1 MSKTSKKEPRLSM
14 FAGGGAHLARLAKA
28 ESAPSSRE
36 RTRPPRAKKIARP
49 ERPAP
54 VDERLDKVTRGR
66 VLEELD
72 AALKRKPVSEAKLAG
87 VIRSLGGSSASL
99 RQELFRAAELFVKR
113 GTLGRELWAAS
124 VRTLV
129 EADHE
134 GTSSLL
140 ARALSEDEG
149 GGPATLSAAALSDA
163 PELVAPL
170 AKLAS
175 GGKPFVAFS
184 AEIAR
189 VLRGDSPGA
198 HLLHLAP
205 IIKEAHRVALSTDVV
220 VPLVRALSIGVRA
233 GREGHGSRLAPGFEV
248 LRSAERHLGRWLVF
262 AEAVVL
268 GGDASPEL
276 EAREKSRS
284 GPDSSRSAWGLV
296 AWALGSA
303 KAKRDG
309 LPVPVAPETRPTTE
323 LAARLSDRP
332 SADKDLSFLF
342 RLAAEGV
349 PSAKVMLEALA
360 KNPLEDE
367 ATVRAVMH
375 LARDYGR
382 GELGAALVSCAS
394 GAKSEDLRGLALG
407 AAWDA
412 GAHEEAK
419 ALADEVLAT
428 KHLGNV
434 AWAARVR
441 MASQG
446 TLVGRV
452 VTEGHVRRLMWGSVE

>member
-28 ESAPSSRE
+28 EPSRSA
-36 RTRPPRAKKIARP
+36 TRARAPRAKKIARP
-49 ERPAP
+49 ERPTP
-54 VDERLDKVTRGR
+54 LDERLDKVTRGR

-72 AALKRKPVSEAKLAG
+72 GALKRKPLSEAKLAG

-99 RQELFRAAELFVKR
+99 REELFRAAEVFVKR
-113 GTLGRELWAAS
+113 GTLGRDLWAAS
-124 VRTLV
+124 IRSLV
-129 EADHE
+129 ESDHE
-134 GTSSLL
+134 GTSGLL
-140 ARALSEDEG
+140 ARALLEDEG
-149 GGPATLSAAALSDA
+149 GGPATLSAAALSEA

-189 VLRGDSPGA
+189 VVRGDSPGA

-220 VPLVRALSIGVRA
+220 VPLVRALSTGVHA
-233 GREGHGSRLAPGFEV
+233 GRDGHGARLGPGFEV

-262 AEAVVL
+262 AESVVL
-268 GGDASPEL
+268 GGEASPEL
-276 EAREKSRS
+276 EAREKARS
-284 GPDSSRSAWGLV
+284 GPDSSRAAWGLV
-296 AWALGSA
+296 AWALGCA
-303 KAKRDG
+303 RARRDG
-309 LPVPVAPETRPTTE
+309 LAVPAPPETRPTTE

-342 RLAAEGV
+342 RLASEGV

-382 GELGAALVSCAS
+382 GELAAALVNCATS
-394 GAKSEDLRGLALG
+394 SKNEDLRGLALG

-419 ALADEVLAT
+419 GLADEVLAT

-441 MASQG
+441 MAAQG